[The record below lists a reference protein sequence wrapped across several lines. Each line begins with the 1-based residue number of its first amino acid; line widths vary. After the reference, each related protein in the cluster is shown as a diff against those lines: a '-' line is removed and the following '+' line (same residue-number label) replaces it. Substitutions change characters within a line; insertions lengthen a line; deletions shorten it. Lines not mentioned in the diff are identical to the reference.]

1 MCTSPWVLLRAGGVR
16 GKEMD
21 TGSGDWRILPPVA
34 TARNPD
40 ETCPFS
46 ISRGSKFPHLP
57 APQGRGVHPRKFPA
71 LPTWASPAFPLWGHL
86 VQSMAS
92 YHALG
97 PGSSSLSPHPHPP
110 TLQANARSPARAT
123 GHPALH
129 ALRGLAFTPAVAAGH
144 ATRAGHLSRT
154 AIGGRGQVP
163 SVRSQARALPRDT
176 SWRLWL
182 AASRRVPEIKAA
194 TSPERPPLISCPLG
208 HVSLENLSG
217 PLPPP
222 PRGQETLESP

>member
-1 MCTSPWVLLRAGGVR
+1 
-16 GKEMD
+16 MD

-46 ISRGSKFPHLP
+46 ISRGSKFLHLP

-97 PGSSSLSPHPHPP
+97 PGSSSLSP
-110 TLQANARSPARAT
+110 T
-123 GHPALH
+123 
-129 ALRGLAFTPAVAAGH
+129 
-144 ATRAGHLSRT
+144 
-154 AIGGRGQVP
+154 
-163 SVRSQARALPRDT
+163 
-176 SWRLWL
+176 
-182 AASRRVPEIKAA
+182 
-194 TSPERPPLISCPLG
+194 
-208 HVSLENLSG
+208 
-217 PLPPP
+217 PPP
-222 PRGQETLESP
+222 PNAAGKCAQPRTRHRTPRSARAARPRVYSRSRCGPRFPGGTPFPHGHRRPGPGALCALPGPGIAPGHVVATLASCVPPGPGDQGSHLARAAPADFLPLGARFPGKPLRPPPATPEGPGNA

>member
-1 MCTSPWVLLRAGGVR
+1 MPASSRPSGPRSPPAEVPCLANLGVA
-16 GKEMD
+16 
-21 TGSGDWRILPPVA
+21 S
-34 TARNPD
+34 
-40 ETCPFS
+40 FS
-46 ISRGSKFPHLP
+46 
-57 APQGRGVHPRKFPA
+57 
-71 LPTWASPAFPLWGHL
+71 
-86 VQSMAS
+86 
-92 YHALG
+92 ALG
-97 PGSSSLSPHPHPP
+97 TSRSVYGQLSGLRSGELLFVPPPHPP

-154 AIGGRGQVP
+154 AIGGQGQVP